1 MKPYQK
7 AYALAAISMVAVL
20 FGLVATAPDG
30 THFPLLALAMFGLAI
45 VCAGFG
51 VAGQVGPTSVR
62 KYVQENF

>member
-7 AYALAAISMVAVL
+7 AYALAAISMIAVL

-30 THFPLLALAMFGLAI
+30 SHFPLLSLALFVLGS

-51 VAGQVGPTSVR
+51 VAGQFGPTGVR
-62 KYVQENF
+62 KYVHENF